1 MRAGNDNQP
10 YHDVLFYSPLQHLF
24 FIGPI
29 ISFYVE
35 SQLNPSFNFTKR
47 HWLHLLAGGL
57 LLLYSVV
64 IFVTDKI
71 LLHQYYFL
79 ENGKSPDFALW
90 YQSAGFL
97 SMSLYFFIS
106 IRYFRL
112 YQKLMLH
119 VVSYA
124 GELLFKW
131 VRNFLYAFPGMLLLR
146 LIFHAGSY
154 TPVFQNMRY
163 IGSWWEY
170 FSFAIIF

>member
-10 YHDVLFYSPLQHLF
+10 YHDILFYSPLQHLF

-64 IFVTDKI
+64 IFVTVKI
-71 LLHQYYFL
+71 LLHKYYFL
-79 ENGKSPDFALW
+79 ENSESPDFALR
-90 YQSAGFL
+90 YQLTGFL
-97 SMSLYFFIS
+97 LISPYFFIS
-106 IRYFRL
+106 LCYLGL
-112 YQKLMLH
+112 YQKLMLQ

-131 VRNFLYAFPGMLLLR
+131 VRNFLYAFSGMLLLR
-146 LIFHAGSY
+146 LIFHAG
-154 TPVFQNMRY
+154 
-163 IGSWWEY
+163 
-170 FSFAIIF
+170 